1 MPFNSYRFVTKE
13 FEVVRRLVL
22 SNLTLTKRKNDKK
35 KTL

>member
-22 SNLTLTKRKNDKK
+22 SNININKK
-35 KTL
+35 EK